1 MYCFQALWYLRFK
14 VQRLTEKVQSAAL
27 IYFGSRQHMALG
39 TTAFYPLSVKSYA
52 KPISQALWHKLS
64 TLLVGEFL
72 ELAYP
77 KPWHSVGLPPGRS
90 PPKGEVSVG
99 VASGFPTSLSP
110 LYKNDARPQ
119 RGWSP
124 HLQGVGNHSLKPPH
138 SSPLPRFTNRHLSTL
153 LEGSTLVP

>member
-1 MYCFQALWYLRFK
+1 MVL
-14 VQRLTEKVQSAAL
+14 EVQSSKAYGKSAVSCTDIFWKQTAYGPWHNGIL
-27 IYFGSRQHMALG
+27 PSFSQILCETHFSGPVAQTQHTSG
-39 TTAFYPLSVKSYA
+39 WGVPGV
-52 KPISQALWHKLS
+52 
-64 TLLVGEFL
+64 
-72 ELAYP
+72 AYP